1 MKVII
6 LMIIGGFWSV
16 SVWAKKPS
24 KVVIQDNQEITF
36 EGRNLEGDLNSPG
49 GFYVDVDP
57 RQKFDPLTRKRRDFR
72 REMLRDSIQS
82 Q

>member
-1 MKVII
+1 MKKI
-6 LMIIGGFWSV
+6 LWILICCLWSV

-24 KVVIQDNQEITF
+24 KVIVQDNQEITF